1 MEKKLP
7 LREWKALRKT
17 AKRTLSTAINKGH
30 VVEWYQNYCEE
41 GLGYTA
47 LGRLLMQ
54 REN

>member
-1 MEKKLP
+1 MDKKLP

-17 AKRTLSTAINKGH
+17 AKRALATAISQGD
-30 VVEWYQNYCEE
+30 VLAWYKNYCKK

-54 REN
+54 RED